1 MKILKFAAAWCGPC
15 QGLSMTLRGMEG
27 KIPMP
32 IEEIDIDKNV
42 DLSIKYG
49 VRSVPTMVIVNDTG
63 DVIKRITGAL
73 TAEQILD
80 FVKV

>member
-1 MKILKFAAAWCGPC
+1 MKILKFAASWCGPC

-27 KIPMP
+27 KITMP

-49 VRSVPTMVIVNDTG
+49 VRSVPTMVIVNDSG
-63 DVIKRITGAL
+63 DVIKRATGAL
-73 TAEQILD
+73 TADQILE
-80 FVKV
+80 FVNV